1 MKDLIKE
8 GRDLQEKF
16 VSSLNENDA
25 DFIST
30 SSDYR
35 VVQDNENLVI
45 AIPRN
50 YNAVREIL
58 DDTKWAQTFTT
69 ASFNRY
75 QKQRYTIYFIVLK
88 KGSPKYNN
96 NNYKK
101 MAVLISPSGE
111 FTCYD
116 STASLI
122 DITNIIT
129 ITGMARNI
137 FKQIK

>member
-1 MKDLIKE
+1 MKDLITE
-8 GRDLQEKF
+8 GRELQEKF
-16 VSSLNENDA
+16 LSSINEDDSDLVSKSN
-25 DFIST
+25 
-30 SSDYR
+30 DYR
-35 VVQDNENLVI
+35 IVQDTENHVL

-50 YNAVREIL
+50 YNAVRELL
-58 DDTKWAQTFTT
+58 DGTKWAQTFTT
-69 ASFNRY
+69 AAFSRY
-75 QKQRYTIYFIVLK
+75 QKQKYTIYFIVLK
-88 KGSPKYNN
+88 KASPKYNN

-129 ITGMARNI
+129 ITGIQRNV
-137 FKQIK
+137 FKQLR

>member
-8 GRDLQEKF
+8 GREIQENFFTKINEDDIET
-16 VSSLNENDA
+16 VSKSA
-25 DFIST
+25 
-30 SSDYR
+30 DYR
-35 VVQDNENLVI
+35 VVQDTERHILV
-45 AIPRN
+45 IPRN
-50 YNAVREIL
+50 YNAVRQIL
-58 DDTKWAQTFTT
+58 DDTKWTQTFTT
-69 ASFNRY
+69 AAFTRY
-75 QKQRYTIYFIVLK
+75 QKQKYTMYFILLK
-88 KGSPKYNN
+88 KSSPKYNN

-116 STASLI
+116 SSGSLM

-129 ITGMARNI
+129 ITGISRTV